1 MRQNKYTVCLRFK
14 KVKKN
19 ILLSMF
25 LSMLQQKFNKQIT
38 FFSVVWQE
46 KVINTKVSLGYQDE
60 AEKYCIQ
67 IA

>member
-1 MRQNKYTVCLRFK
+1 MIEKRKFK

-38 FFSVVWQE
+38 FFSVVWLE
-46 KVINTKVSLGYQDE
+46 KVINTKVSLGYQDK